1 MPHKQPG
8 PHKPQP
14 RGTFRRAIQHPHK
27 VLRPLA
33 RILAAETALGATSAR
48 TSEPRTKHDTLSLAL
63 LLRPTNID
71 AVATRCRAWF
81 VALLRPTNIDAV
93 QHRRCRAWFEARHR
107 RCHVPLLLRPTN
119 IDAGFATIE
128 SSMASRL
135 SNVQSSM
142 SRHILT
148 LVRYILAL
156 FRYTFTTAPCLLCL
170 PAPRP
175 CSTQQPLQSTAA
187 VTNRRLGPT
196 RQALGPRFDR
206 GHSPSSAAP
215 QRRAALSPTDAYSS

>member
-71 AVATRCRAWF
+71 A
-81 VALLRPTNIDAV
+81 
-93 QHRRCRAWFEARHR
+93 
-107 RCHVPLLLRPTN
+107 
-119 IDAGFATIE
+119 GFATVE
-128 SSMASRL
+128 SSTASRL

-156 FRYTFTTAPCLLCL
+156 FRYTFATAPCLLCL